1 MPTGYRV
8 GLGNNALDAG
18 DAISG
23 AAVTF
28 TTAQTIGAGN
38 WIWSGTWNGTTYTNT
53 AEPGTY
59 FLGTDGFVYFVPQ
72 YGLVSTLTWSNVT
85 SAPSFFLSDGQ
96 VTGTDGNDVIT
107 TTYTDQDG
115 DQVTTG
121 NDSIRAGNGNDSV
134 DASSGN
140 DTIYGGGGSDTITAG
155 AGNDYVVGDSGSTLA
170 ATSEHI
176 SWAAQGVDGAN
187 ISAGFKQ
194 VTGQVEAQV
203 SFTSTGNNN
212 PLFQVETTDTQYT
225 GGGPMS
231 NSSSLY
237 LFGQGDLNTS
247 RTTIDFKATPGSEY
261 QDAVQNVTF
270 RINDVDFGLNNH
282 RDRVTVTAF
291 DSAGNAVA
299 VSITPGAGDTLSGNT
314 VTAGNAGESPADPG
328 GSMLVNITGPVS
340 RIVIDYV
347 NAQSGNTHAVW
358 VTDIHY
364 QSVPPVAGNDSLLG
378 GDGFD
383 TLLGEAGNDTLD
395 GGTGNDNL
403 VGGDGNDVL
412 IGGIGSDTL
421 DGGNGNDNLSGG
433 DDADTLLG
441 GAGLDTLDGG
451 NGNDSLSGG
460 TGNDSLLGGTGADTL
475 DGGADNDTIDG
486 DIGND
491 SLIGGL
497 GNDSL
502 LGGDGADTLD
512 GGDGNDT
519 LLGGAGNDSVLGG
532 TGADYMDG
540 GLDQDTLFGGD
551 GSDTILG
558 GGGNDDIWGG
568 AGVDFLFGGDGNDT
582 IHLGGGDV
590 ADGELGDDLY
600 VFDIAQLNG
609 TAITIN
615 GGETNETVGDRIDFQ
630 GLIDWEDVTYTDT
643 TPNDLAG
650 YATFADGTVVNFS
663 HIESVV
669 VCFTAGTRILTPHGP
684 RPVQTL
690 KAGDLVLTRDSG
702 PQPIRWIGS
711 KTVRGHGVHAPIR
724 FAPGTVNNDRE
735 LLVSPQHRMLHI
747 SPKASLLFGDREVL
761 LPAKHMVDG
770 KDICPVEQDIVG
782 YFHILLDRHEIV
794 FAENAPTESFH
805 PGALGLNTLSDASRE
820 DLFSLFPSLRSDPNS
835 YGDTARICLRGYET
849 RVLAAA

>member
-28 TTAQTIGAGN
+28 TTAQTIGTGN

-53 AEPGTY
+53 AEPSTY
-59 FLGTDGFVYFVPQ
+59 YLGTDGFIYFVPQ

-85 SAPSFFLSDGQ
+85 SAPNFFLSDGQ
-96 VTGTDGNDVIT
+96 VTGTDGNDTIT

-115 DQVTTG
+115 DQVSTG

-140 DTIYGGGGSDTITAG
+140 DSIYGGGGSDTITAG
-155 AGNDYVVGDSGSTLA
+155 AGNDYVVGDSGSTLT

-187 ISAGFKQ
+187 IAAGFRQ

-212 PLFQVETTDTQYT
+212 PLFQDETTDAQYT

-231 NSSSLY
+231 DMSSLY
-237 LFGQGDLNTS
+237 LFGQGDQNTS
-247 RTTIDFKATPGSEY
+247 RTTIDFKATAGYEY

-270 RINDVDFGLNNH
+270 RINDVDYGLNNH

-314 VTAGNAGESPADPG
+314 VTAGNAGENPTDPG

-347 NAQSGNTHAVW
+347 NAQSANTHAIW

-395 GGTGNDNL
+395 GGTGNDSL
-403 VGGDGNDVL
+403 VGGNGNDVL

-433 DDADTLLG
+433 EDADTLLG
-441 GAGLDTLDGG
+441 VAGLDTLDGG

-460 TGNDSLLGGTGADTL
+460 TGNDSLLGG
-475 DGGADNDTIDG
+475 
-486 DIGND
+486 
-491 SLIGGL
+491 
-497 GNDSL
+497 
-502 LGGDGADTLD
+502 
-512 GGDGNDT
+512 
-519 LLGGAGNDSVLGG
+519 AGNDSVLGG
-532 TGADYMDG
+532 
-540 GLDQDTLFGGD
+540 
-551 GSDTILG
+551 
-558 GGGNDDIWGG
+558 
-568 AGVDFLFGGDGNDT
+568 
-582 IHLGGGDV
+582 
-590 ADGELGDDLY
+590 
-600 VFDIAQLNG
+600 
-609 TAITIN
+609 
-615 GGETNETVGDRIDFQ
+615 
-630 GLIDWEDVTYTDT
+630 
-643 TPNDLAG
+643 
-650 YATFADGTVVNFS
+650 
-663 HIESVV
+663 
-669 VCFTAGTRILTPHGP
+669 AGT
-684 RPVQTL
+684 
-690 KAGDLVLTRDSG
+690 D
-702 PQPIRWIGS
+702 
-711 KTVRGHGVHAPIR
+711 
-724 FAPGTVNNDRE
+724 
-735 LLVSPQHRMLHI
+735 
-747 SPKASLLFGDREVL
+747 
-761 LPAKHMVDG
+761 
-770 KDICPVEQDIVG
+770 
-782 YFHILLDRHEIV
+782 
-794 FAENAPTESFH
+794 
-805 PGALGLNTLSDASRE
+805 
-820 DLFSLFPSLRSDPNS
+820 
-835 YGDTARICLRGYET
+835 
-849 RVLAAA
+849 

>member
-23 AAVTF
+23 AVVTF
-28 TTAQTIGAGN
+28 TTAQTIGTGN

-59 FLGTDGFVYFVPQ
+59 YLGTDSFVYFVPQ

-85 SAPSFFLSDGQ
+85 SAPNFFLSDGQ
-96 VTGTDGNDVIT
+96 VTGTDGNDTIT

-115 DQVTTG
+115 DQVSTG

-155 AGNDYVVGDSGSTLA
+155 AGNDYVVGDSGSTLT

-187 ISAGFKQ
+187 IAAGFRQ

-212 PLFQVETTDTQYT
+212 PLFQVETTDAQYT

-231 NSSSLY
+231 DMSSLY
-237 LFGQGDLNTS
+237 LFGQGDQNTS
-247 RTTIDFKATPGSEY
+247 RTTIDFKATAGYEY

-270 RINDVDFGLNNH
+270 RINDVDYGLNNH

-299 VSITPGAGDTLSGNT
+299 VSFTPGAGDTPSGNT
-314 VTAGNAGESPADPG
+314 VTAGNAGENPTDPG

-347 NAQSGNTHAVW
+347 NAQSANTHAIW

-395 GGTGNDNL
+395 GGTGNDSL
-403 VGGDGNDVL
+403 VGGNGNDVL

-460 TGNDSLLGGTGADTL
+460 TGNDSLLGGSGADTL

-486 DIGND
+486 GIGNN
-491 SLIGGL
+491 SIIGGL
-497 GNDSL
+497 GNDSI

-532 TGADYMDG
+532 AGTDYMDG
-540 GLDQDTLFGGD
+540 GLDQDTLFCGD

-568 AGVDFLFGGDGNDT
+568 AGADFLYGGDGNDT
-582 IHLGGGDV
+582 IHLGSGYV

-600 VFDIAQLNG
+600 VFDVAELNG

-615 GGETNETVGDRIDFQ
+615 GSETNETVGDRIDFQ

-669 VCFTAGTRILTPHGP
+669 ICFRSDTRILTPHGP

-711 KTVRGHGVHAPIR
+711 KTMRGHGVHAPIR

-735 LLVSPQHRMLHI
+735 LLVSPQHRMLHV

-761 LPAKHMVDG
+761 LPAKHMIDG
-770 KDICPVEQDIVG
+770 KGICQVEQDIVG
-782 YFHILLDRHEIV
+782 YFHILLDQHEIV

-805 PGALGLNTLSDASRE
+805 PGAQGLNTLSDTSRE
-820 DLFSLFPSLRSDPNS
+820 DLFSHIPSLRSNPNS
-835 YGDTARICLRGYET
+835 YVDTARICLRGYET
-849 RVLAAA
+849 RFLAAA